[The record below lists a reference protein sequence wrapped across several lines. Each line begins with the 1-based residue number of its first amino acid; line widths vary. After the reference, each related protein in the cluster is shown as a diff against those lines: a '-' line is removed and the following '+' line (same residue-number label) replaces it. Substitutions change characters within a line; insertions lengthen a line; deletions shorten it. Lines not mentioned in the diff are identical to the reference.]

1 MNQCY
6 CDYYICLCLFFAII
20 LLILLIIIG
29 KHIIFTLVPLQP
41 LVVLQS
47 LLVGMLKERQIYC
60 LDKHRLRVNINKL
73 KSQVYEENVDNSNS
87 NGPQIISKK

>member
-6 CDYYICLCLFFAII
+6 CDYYLRLCLFFAII
-20 LLILLIIIG
+20 LLILLIIIR

-47 LLVGMLKERQIYC
+47 LLVGMVKDRQIYWT
-60 LDKHRLRVNINKL
+60 NIVCE
-73 KSQVYEENVDNSNS
+73 STSTD
-87 NGPQIISKK
+87 